1 MKIPQT
7 KGSYRCHLPVHG
19 PQQGKGYLEGGE
31 VIVRGSATNDGPP
44 NTGANLLS
52 STFGYYDSYNKHS
65 VPAYGG
71 SVDLGNGVSLH
82 GQYQSP
88 GNGRQDN
95 AGGAIKF
102 IKRF

>member
-7 KGSYRCHLPVHG
+7 KGSYRCYLPVHG
-19 PQQGKGYLEGGE
+19 PQQGKGYAGGGK
-31 VIVRGSATNDGPP
+31 VIVRGAATNDGSPY
-44 NTGANLLS
+44 TGTGMLD
-52 STFGYYDSYNKHS
+52 STFGYYDSYNKRS

-88 GNGRQDN
+88 GNRQPDN
-95 AGGAIKF
+95 AGVAIKF
-102 IKRF
+102 LKKF